1 MDIDTIRQ
9 EIDQTNREIIELFS
23 RRLMLSKQIAHL
35 KKEGN
40 LAILEKKREDALR
53 QEVQK
58 LAEANG
64 LSPEVMQKIF
74 TEFVDYS
81 KEEMQKEIE

>member
-9 EIDQTNREIIELFS
+9 EIDQVNREIIERFA
-23 RRLMLSKQIAHL
+23 RRLKLSKQIAYL

-40 LAILEKKREDALR
+40 LAILDEGREDALR
-53 QEVQK
+53 QEIQK

-64 LSPEVMQKIF
+64 LSSVVMQKIF
-74 TEFVDYS
+74 SEFVDYS
-81 KEEMQKEIE
+81 REEMQKEIE